1 MYQKSCNSIQ
11 LLKYKQQDDFGG
23 MCPSSPR
30 CFWESNWKASK
41 YLGPF
46 WAPSP
51 LAERWRCMPCKSIPC
66 HLASRICHQ
75 IARHV
80 FPNQRAWASWSAP
93 GGRVSLAPRSS
104 WMSTTDLDSELEFP
118 SWGFPT
124 ILVSYL
130 DHAGHR
136 ELRWETLRDYCPPQ
150 VVSEMSLSQPI
161 LTCIINCHLSNP
173 Y

>member
-1 MYQKSCNSIQ
+1 
-11 LLKYKQQDDFGG
+11 

-41 YLGPF
+41 HLGPF

-51 LAERWRCMPCKSIPC
+51 LAERWRCTPCQPIPC
-66 HLASRICHQ
+66 RLASRSCHQ

-80 FPNQRAWASWSAP
+80 FPNQRASWSAP
-93 GGRVSLAPRSS
+93 GSRTSLALRSS
-104 WMSTTDLDSELEFP
+104 WMLTTDLDSELEFP
-118 SWGFPT
+118 SGGFPMT
-124 ILVSYL
+124 LASYL
-130 DHAGHR
+130 DHTGHG
-136 ELRWETLRDYCPPQ
+136 ELGWETLRDYCLPQ
-150 VVSEMSLSQPI
+150 VVSEMSLSHPI